1 MAASSPVP
9 AQQAAKP
16 PRQRRVGTGAVI
28 GIVNCALGGVTAA
41 YMTTRSVPVTLIAA
55 GAAVLLV
62 AVTAVRH

>member
-9 AQQAAKP
+9 TKKAGKP
-16 PRQRRVGTGAVI
+16 LRRGVGTGAVI

-41 YMTTRSVPVTLIAA
+41 YLTTRSVPVTLIAA

-62 AVTAVRH
+62 AVTAVRR

>member
-1 MAASSPVP
+1 VAASSPVP

-16 PRQRRVGTGAVI
+16 PRRVGTGAVI
-28 GIVNCALGGVTAA
+28 GVVNCALGGVTAA

-62 AVTAVRH
+62 AVIAVRH